1 MRAAS
6 RRCAAPW
13 GRTESMDTLIG
24 TYADTPAKPQFKRLA
39 VLGVG
44 LLGGSFALAAKHAG
58 LAQEIVGYSKS
69 PSTIKAARAAKVI
82 DHGADSALH
91 AATDADLILLA
102 VPVSAIGPL
111 LKQIRIGL
119 SPHALVMDVGST
131 KGDVVAAAQEALGDM
146 ASRQF
151 VPCHPIAGGEHSGV
165 QHARSALFD
174 GRRVVITP
182 MTNNPDRFVEV
193 ASQIWE
199 AVGGVVSIMDASE
212 HDAAFAAVSH
222 LPHLV
227 AFAYVYAM
235 ARQPKGGS
243 YLQLAG
249 PGFRD
254 FTRIAASDPTL
265 WRDVFSANNTE
276 ILQQLQLFKQAI
288 AGFEAQMR
296 QGNWSVLESL
306 IRQASQSRKDWASPS
321 PADDIA

>member
-1 MRAAS
+1 
-6 RRCAAPW
+6 
-13 GRTESMDTLIG
+13 MDTLTG
-24 TYADTPAKPQFKRLA
+24 TYTDTPAKPQFKRLA
-39 VLGVG
+39 ILGVG
-44 LLGGSFALAAKHAG
+44 LLGGSFALAAKKAG
-58 LAQEIVGYSKS
+58 LAQTVVGYSKS
-69 PSTIKAARAAKVI
+69 PSTIKAAIAAKVI
-82 DHGADSALH
+82 DQGADSALH
-91 AATDADLILLA
+91 AATGADLILLA

-111 LKQIRIGL
+111 LKQIRIAL
-119 SPHALVMDVGST
+119 PPHALVMDVGST
-131 KGDVVAAAQEALGDM
+131 KGDVVTAAQEALGER
-146 ASRQF
+146 SLQF

-165 QHARSALFD
+165 QYARSALFD

-182 MTNNPDRFVEV
+182 LAENPDRFVEV
-193 ASQIWE
+193 ATQVWE
-199 AVGGVVSIMDASE
+199 AVGGVVSIMDAPD

-235 ARQPKGGS
+235 TRQPKGGS

-254 FTRIAASDPTL
+254 FTRIAASDPTM
-265 WRDVFSANNTE
+265 WRDVFNANSAE

-296 QGNWSVLESL
+296 QGNWSVMESL
-306 IRQASQSRKDWASPS
+306 IRQASQSRKDWATPS

>member
-1 MRAAS
+1 
-6 RRCAAPW
+6 
-13 GRTESMDTLIG
+13 MDTLIG
-24 TYADTPAKPQFKRLA
+24 AYADTPSQPQFKRLA

-44 LLGGSFALAAKHAG
+44 LLGGSFALAAKQAG
-58 LAQEIVGYSKS
+58 LAQEVVGYSKS
-69 PSTIKAARAAKVI
+69 PSTINAAKAAGVI

-91 AATDADLILLA
+91 AATGADLVLLA

-119 SPHALVMDVGST
+119 SQHALVMDVGST
-131 KGDVVAAAQEALGDM
+131 KSDVVAAAQECLGER
-146 ASRQF
+146 SRQF

-165 QHARSALFD
+165 HYARSALFD

-182 MTNNPDRFVEV
+182 MENNPDRFVEV
-193 ASQIWE
+193 ATQIWE
-199 AVGGVVSIMDASE
+199 AVGAVVSIMEPKE

-235 ARQPKGGS
+235 TRQPKGSG

-254 FTRIAASDPTL
+254 FTRIAASDPTM
-265 WRDVFSANNTE
+265 WRDIFQANGSE
-276 ILQQLQLFKQAI
+276 VLQQLQLFKQAL

-296 QGNWSVLESL
+296 QGNWTVLESL